1 MQTIYQI
8 VEEVC
13 LRDFPILARL
23 SDTQQNKFIDN
34 IYQDVLS
41 GDNPTEIAEHELYDY
56 IQEFIV
62 KAIIKMLISL
72 EENSNV
78 LQNMS

>member
-13 LRDFPILARL
+13 LRDFSILGRL
-23 SDTQQNKFIDN
+23 SEAQQNKFIDN

-56 IQEFIV
+56 IEEFII
-62 KAIIKMLISL
+62 KSIIKMLISL
-72 EENSNV
+72 EEK
-78 LQNMS
+78 QDA

>member
-23 SDTQQNKFIDN
+23 SEAQQNKFIDN

-41 GDNPTEIAEHELYDY
+41 GDNPTEIVEHELYDY
-56 IQEFIV
+56 IEEFIV
-62 KAIIKMLISL
+62 KSIIKMLISL
-72 EENSNV
+72 EEK
-78 LQNMS
+78 QDA

>member
-13 LRDFPILARL
+13 ARDFPILARL
-23 SDTQQNKFIDN
+23 PEKQYKKFIDV
-34 IYQDVLS
+34 IYDDVLS

-56 IQEFIV
+56 IEEFIA
-62 KAIIKMLISL
+62 KAISYILDDYIDIMKGDK
-72 EENSNV
+72 NV
-78 LQNMS
+78 

>member
-13 LRDFPILARL
+13 LRDFPILGRL
-23 SDTQQNKFIDN
+23 SEAQQNKFIDN

-41 GDNPTEIAEHELYDY
+41 CDNPTEIAEHELYYY

-72 EENSNV
+72 EER
-78 LQNMS
+78 QDA

>member
-13 LRDFPILARL
+13 LRDFPIIGRL
-23 SDTQQNKFIDN
+23 SEAQQNKFIDN

-41 GDNPTEIAEHELYDY
+41 GDNPTEIAEHELYYY

-72 EENSNV
+72 EER
-78 LQNMS
+78 QDA

>member
-13 LRDFPILARL
+13 LRDFPILGRL
-23 SDTQQNKFIDN
+23 SEAQQNKFIDN

-41 GDNPTEIAEHELYDY
+41 GDNPTEIAEHQLYYY

-72 EENSNV
+72 EER
-78 LQNMS
+78 QDA